1 METFAKALV
10 WLSMLW
16 FWQWRWGIFGSMI
29 CLSCILD
36 SQGCLKRLPW
46 SENCTQR
53 LSERRVRVTYTGRR
67 RGLQLG
73 SPSLPSAVRSQR
85 HQFSMTSPFPA
96 HQYELIVALLKAC
109 KINGT
114 GERNAIISMSKRP
127 SGAVDESPRVA
138 NNTLWKVACL
148 CEVTQAEG
156 ISGRFVQ
163 TRTCQD
169 LIGNCTKKGQP
180 MCECQ
185 ETPSQGQ

>member
-1 METFAKALV
+1 MSWNDCLCI
-10 WLSMLW
+10 
-16 FWQWRWGIFGSMI
+16 WQWRWGTFVSII
-29 CLSCILD
+29 CLID
-36 SQGCLKRLPW
+36 GRGWIHEWIK
-46 SENCTQR
+46 
-53 LSERRVRVTYTGRR
+53 RVTEHRVEVTHTGRR

-114 GERNAIISMSKRP
+114 GERNAIISGSKRP
-127 SGAVDESPRVA
+127 SGAVDESDRSPTTHSATSTWEV
-138 NNTLWKVACL
+138 VYL
-148 CEVTQAEG
+148 CEVRQAEG
-156 ISGRFVQ
+156 NSGRFVQ

-180 MCECQ
+180 TCECQ
-185 ETPSQGQ
+185 ETPSRGQ